1 MSNRISRREF
11 VISSAGIVSA
21 SLAGCASLGGP
32 NISEEEYPAGTSQD
46 GITDPATIVG
56 STRTALAN
64 NGYDVKLEHDGTTLR
79 FHSSLQDS
87 RHYRKVGDADFAN
100 EVLLDEGMLYIKY
113 ETHSGYEYYTGKTE
127 RSFSD
132 FHASNS
138 YYREDLPGDEEIL
151 WANIIKHIRGYF
163 LQNILEVSEFAPVQ
177 ATDRSGRAVVEFE
190 IESVSQDAFDDTV
203 TGSSGSLIVDPESVS
218 RSVEIQVR
226 TSSSGET
233 STAENRRYQVQELGN
248 TVVSRPSW
256 VEEEFQ

>member
-1 MSNRISRREF
+1 MSNSMFRREF
-11 VISSAGIVSA
+11 AISGAGIVSA
-21 SLAGCASLGGP
+21 SVAGCSSFGGP

-64 NGYDVKLEHDGTTLR
+64 NGYDVRLEHDGTTLR
-79 FHSSLQDS
+79 FHSGFKDN
-87 RHYRKVGDADFAN
+87 RHYRKVGDSDFAN
-100 EVLLDEGMLYIKY
+100 EVYFDGETLYIKY

-151 WANIIKHIRGYF
+151 WANIIKHIRGYY
-163 LQNILEVSEFAPVQ
+163 LRNILEISEFTPVQ
-177 ATDRSGRAVVEFE
+177 TTDRSGRPVVEFK
-190 IESVSQDAFDDTV
+190 IESVSQNAFDDTV
-203 TGSSGSLIVDPESVS
+203 AESSGSLLVDPESIA
-218 RSVEIQVR
+218 RSVDIKVK

-233 STAENRRYQVQELGN
+233 GIAENRSYQIQELGS
-248 TVVSRPSW
+248 TAVSRPSW
-256 VEEEFQ
+256 VEEEF